1 MSRFIGLMDT
11 IYAKDKSF
19 DKMNRTTAILETM
32 FDILRQTHKEL
43 YEETMYKFE
52 EIAYEITQEK
62 AEEIVKNMKPYGE
75 KWSYDTIKEF
85 LKTKGITENCI
96 EYFLVISM
104 GYNDYYDLAKS
115 VGKEEDPE
123 FYFTLAKN
131 FIYDED
137 AKPFKVAKYFL

>member
-1 MSRFIGLMDT
+1 MSRFIELMDR
-11 IYAKDKSF
+11 IYEKDRSF
-19 DKMNRTTAILETM
+19 EKMNETTAILETM
-32 FDILRQTHKEL
+32 FDELRQSHKEL

-52 EIAYEITQEK
+52 EIAYEIPLEK

-75 KWSYDTIKEF
+75 KWSYDIIKEF
-85 LKTKGITENCI
+85 LKTKGITENCVDYYI
-96 EYFLVISM
+96 TQNM
-104 GYNDYYDLAKS
+104 AYNDYHELAKS

-137 AKPFKVAKYFL
+137 AKPFKVARYFL

>member
-32 FDILRQTHKEL
+32 FDELRKTHKEL
-43 YEETMYKFE
+43 YEDTMYKFE
-52 EIAYEITQEK
+52 EIAYEIPLEK
-62 AEEIVKNMKPYGE
+62 AEEIVANMKPYGE
-75 KWSYDTIKEF
+75 KWGYDTIKEF
-85 LKTKGITENCI
+85 LKTKGITDHTI
-96 EYFLVISM
+96 EFFLTM
-104 GYNDYYDLAKS
+104 EMAYNDYFELAKS

-123 FYFTLAKN
+123 FYFILAKN